1 MYKITQRRNIFFA
14 LSIILLIPG
23 ILSLIFWGL
32 PLSIDFKG
40 GSLIILNF
48 NEEKPTP
55 QILREKLSS
64 LDLGNLTIQPVGEK
78 DISIKLKHIDNE
90 TYQKILQIIRDDYK
104 KVDEVSFD
112 AIGPTIGKELTNK
125 AIVAIILVLILI
137 IIYIAFAFRK
147 VSTGPVHSSVY
158 GIAAVIA
165 LIHDIFMV
173 VGIFSILSHFLKI
186 EIDTLFVT
194 ALLTILGFSVHD
206 TIVVFDRIRERL
218 KISYNRTFVD
228 TINDSINQ
236 TLVRSINTTLTTL
249 FVLLALFLFGG
260 QSIKYFILALLIGI
274 TSGTYSSIFV
284 ASPLLVVWDNIK
296 HRRDRV

>member
-32 PLSIDFKG
+32 PLGIDFKG
-40 GSLIILNF
+40 GSLIVLNF
-48 NEEKPTP
+48 KGERP
-55 QILREKLSS
+55 QAQTITEKLSTF
-64 LDLGNLTIQPVGEK
+64 DLGNITVQPVAEK
-78 DISIKLKHIDNE
+78 GVSLKLKHIDNE
-90 TYQKILQIIRDDYK
+90 TYQKILQNLKDNFGDIE
-104 KVDEVSFD
+104 EVSFD
-112 AIGPTIGKELTNK
+112 AIGPTIGKELRNK
-125 AIVAIILVLILI
+125 SVMAVILVLILI

-147 VSTGPVHSSVY
+147 VSTGPVHSWVY
-158 GIAAVIA
+158 GVAAVIA

-173 VGIFSILSHFLKI
+173 MGIFSILSHFFKI

-194 ALLTILGFSVHD
+194 ALLTVLGFSVHD

-218 KISYNRTFVD
+218 KVSYNKTFEETV
-228 TINDSINQ
+228 NDSINQ

-260 QSIKYFILALLIGI
+260 QSIKYFVLALLIGI

-284 ASPLLVVWDNIK
+284 ASPLLVVWDNLR
-296 HRRDRV
+296 HRGMKA

>member
-32 PLSIDFKG
+32 PLGIDFKG
-40 GSLIILNF
+40 GSLIVLNF
-48 NEEKPTP
+48 KGERP
-55 QILREKLSS
+55 QAQTITEKLST
-64 LDLGNLTIQPVGEK
+64 LDLGNITVQPVAEK
-78 DISIKLKHIDNE
+78 GVSLKLKHIDNE
-90 TYQKILQIIRDDYK
+90 TYQKILQNLKDNFGDIE
-104 KVDEVSFD
+104 EVSFD
-112 AIGPTIGKELTNK
+112 AIGPTIGKELRNK
-125 AIVAIILVLILI
+125 SVMAVILVLILI

-147 VSTGPVHSSVY
+147 VSTGPVHSWVY
-158 GIAAVIA
+158 GVAAVIA

-173 VGIFSILSHFLKI
+173 MGIFSILSHFFKI

-218 KISYNRTFVD
+218 KVSYNKTFEETV
-228 TINDSINQ
+228 NDSINQ

-260 QSIKYFILALLIGI
+260 QSIKHFVLALLIGI

-284 ASPLLVVWDNIK
+284 ASPLLVVWDNLR
-296 HRRDRV
+296 HRGMKA